1 MDYNNR
7 RSKEKAK
14 KSSLNPFLNILQNLI
29 EILCQKKFFI
39 LFILLENI
47 IILCSFII
55 NLFNIYLL
63 YIFYI
68 IYY

>member
-29 EILCQKKFFI
+29 EILYQKKFFI
-39 LFILLENI
+39 LFILLDHI
-47 IILCSFII
+47 II
-55 NLFNIYLL
+55 
-63 YIFYI
+63 
-68 IYY
+68 

>member
-1 MDYNNR
+1 MDYNTR

-14 KSSLNPFLNILQNLI
+14 KLSLNPFLNILQNLI

-47 IILCSFII
+47 II
-55 NLFNIYLL
+55 
-63 YIFYI
+63 
-68 IYY
+68 